1 MRKIAIFGLAGI
13 HNLGNE
19 CTLEIVAEQL
29 SSRLPE
35 AEIFCISY
43 DPEETSSR
51 HGLKA
56 LPIRDSLS
64 EWLARGQSDSILSR
78 VVGIFRKIFLRAPL
92 EFASWLRAANSLRG
106 TDTILM
112 AGTGMLTDFGS
123 KPFGLPWDVLKW
135 VSAARLVGCRVV
147 FVSVG
152 VGPLYGKLSRFI
164 FQRALSMAY
173 YVSYRDQFSKEKL
186 ESLGFDTEG
195 HVVVP
200 DSVFSWALDQTQI
213 SDGAAQRR
221 PRVGLGVINYFD
233 EVKSGEENRAAIAA
247 QRLRMMSEF
256 VARLVD
262 KGFDVRILC
271 QDLIHDPS
279 IKNALK
285 KEIERKNVQLLDRIF
300 DDETDD
306 ASEFISLLQEC
317 DVLVT
322 SRFHT
327 LLFGIM
333 LAKPVISLSYEPK
346 NDALLASVGMEDY
359 CHDLDDLEMDELV
372 SNVLESHGRR
382 QEIRNQLTTVSL
394 EFKSRLERQYDELFG
409 AAPAR

>member
-1 MRKIAIFGLAGI
+1 VRKIAIFGLAGI

-19 CTLEIVAEQL
+19 CTVEVVAEQL
-29 SSRLPE
+29 RSRLPE
-35 AEIFCISY
+35 ADIFCISY

-51 HGLKA
+51 HGLRT

-64 EWLARGQSDSILSR
+64 DWLRSDRSGPGSSRAFGIL
-78 VVGIFRKIFLRAPL
+78 RKVFLRAPL
-92 EFASWLRAANSLRG
+92 ELASWVRAANSLRG

-123 KPFGLPWDVLKW
+123 RAFGLPWDVLKW

-152 VGPLYGKLSRFI
+152 VGPLYGRLSRSI
-164 FQRALSMAY
+164 FRRALAMAY
-173 YVSYRDQFSKEKL
+173 YVSYRDEFSKEKL
-186 ESLGFDTEG
+186 ESLGFNTEG

-200 DSVFSWALDQTQI
+200 DSVFCWALDQTQI
-213 SDGAAQRR
+213 SSGAEQRR

-233 EVKSGEENRAAIAA
+233 EVKSGEENREAIAA

-256 VARLVD
+256 VSRLID

-271 QDLIHDPS
+271 QDLIHDPA

-285 KEIERKNVQLLDRIF
+285 EEIERGNEQLQDRIL
-300 DDETDD
+300 DHETDD
-306 ASEFISLLQEC
+306 AREFISLLQEC

-346 NDALLASVGMEDY
+346 NDALLASVGLQDY
-359 CHDLDDLEMDELV
+359 CHDLDDLEVDDLV
-372 SNVLESHGRR
+372 RHVLESHDRS
-382 QEIRNQLTTVSL
+382 QEIRKQLTTLSL
-394 EFKSRLERQYDELFG
+394 EFKSRLEKQYDELFG
-409 AAPAR
+409 AASVT